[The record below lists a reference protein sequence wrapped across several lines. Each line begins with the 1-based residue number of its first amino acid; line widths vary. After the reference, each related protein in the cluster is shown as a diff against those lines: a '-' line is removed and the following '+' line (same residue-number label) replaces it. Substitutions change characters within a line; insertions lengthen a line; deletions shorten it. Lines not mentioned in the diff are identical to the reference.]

1 MSKSVEVIL
10 VPEAME
16 DLVSVYIY
24 IYEQDRKEQA
34 EVILHRL
41 EERIQSLETFF
52 LRGKLPEELTP
63 FGNNKIREIQEFPWR
78 IFYRPEK
85 DEVFVLSVL
94 DGRRAMAELLL
105 ERLVG

>member
-1 MSKSVEVIL
+1 MAEVTL
-10 VPEAME
+10 TPEAVN
-16 DLVSVYIY
+16 DLIGIYSYVY
-24 IYEQDRKEQA
+24 EHDSQEQA
-34 EVILHRL
+34 ENILNRL
-41 EERIQSLETFF
+41 EERIQTLAT
-52 LRGKLPEELTP
+52 LAMRGKLPEELTP
-63 FGNNKIREIQEFPWR
+63 FGNHKIREIQESPWR